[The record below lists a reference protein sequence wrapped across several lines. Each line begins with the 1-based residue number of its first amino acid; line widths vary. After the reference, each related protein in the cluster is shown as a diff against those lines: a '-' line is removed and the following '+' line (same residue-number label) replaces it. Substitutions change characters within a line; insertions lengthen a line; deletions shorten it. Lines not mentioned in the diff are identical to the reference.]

1 VFEETQD
8 NDESQSGVLET
19 ETNNSELK
27 RKERIKLYLAEK
39 KQAKKQRQKLRD
51 FERRTMEARNN
62 AQAIA

>member
-1 VFEETQD
+1 MFEETQD